1 MPGETLHDVELA
13 AGAVF
18 VTESARGESQAAA
31 GPAPLHFGDAAA
43 EYAAAVSDAALFDV
57 SRRSQIELTGED
69 RVKFLHGFCTNNVKG
84 LRPGTGCEA
93 FITNV
98 KGRIVGHVHLFAE
111 EDSLWLES
119 VPDAEA
125 TLTPHL
131 DRYIIN
137 EDVQLVGSSD
147 EWGELFVC
155 GPRAGELLRTW
166 GVDVGDLSL
175 YEHRRVELGGTTVS
189 VRRVELTDPPGYLLS
204 APRGSLA
211 ALWRILREGGFAPAG
226 SLALEALRIEAG
238 VPWHGVDITSDHL
251 AQEAARTARAVSF
264 TKGCYLGQEPIA
276 RLDALGH
283 VNRELRGLR
292 LERGP
297 VPEAGTAVLSPDDG
311 GEIGRMTSAA
321 LSFADGRPVALACLR
336 RQFTQPDARV
346 LVACGSDAP
355 IPANVY
361 LPKAAVTAAR

>member
-13 AGAVF
+13 AGAVLAAD
-18 VTESARGESQAAA
+18 VARGKAPADA

-43 EYAAAVSDAALFDV
+43 EYAAALSDAALFDV

-69 RVKFLHGFCTNNVKG
+69 RVKFLHGFCTNNVQG

-125 TLTPHL
+125 SLMPHL

-137 EDVQLVGSSD
+137 EDVQLVARSVD
-147 EWGELFVC
+147 WGELLIC
-155 GPRAGELLRTW
+155 GPRAGERLRTL
-166 GVDVGDLSL
+166 GADVGDLRL
-175 YEHRRVELGGTTVS
+175 YEHRRVELAGATVS

-211 ALWRILREGGFAPAG
+211 ALWRTLHEGGFVPAG

-297 VPEAGTAVLSPDDG
+297 VPEAGSAVLSPDDG
-311 GEIGRMTSAA
+311 GEIGRVTSSA
-321 LSFADGRPVALACLR
+321 LSYADGRPVALACLR

-346 LVACGSDAP
+346 LVARGSDDSV
-355 IPANVY
+355 PAVVY
-361 LPKAAVTAAR
+361 LPKAAVTADR